1 MGSKFFR
8 IGYLFAYYN
17 NIHVHLY
24 TEKIK
29 YLNYICI
36 EVLSPYK
43 LLRFM
48 NRDIACKFF
57 HIFIMILDY
66 DLVASDMNVVCVIS
80 GLWSS
85 LSKEHVLVFFGWIY
99 YQLNLGLVLFV
110 LLSILIYIYIF
121 AVEIKN

>member
-1 MGSKFFR
+1 
-8 IGYLFAYYN
+8 
-17 NIHVHLY
+17 
-24 TEKIK
+24 
-29 YLNYICI
+29 
-36 EVLSPYK
+36 
-43 LLRFM
+43 M